1 MSRQSD
7 IYQRVRQNPKFT
19 ELVTRRGRLGALLSF
34 IVLGSYYAFVMLVA
48 FAPDVLRIPLHQGGM
63 LTIGVPIG
71 AVLIIGSWLLT
82 GYYVSKANSDFDRLS
97 DEILREANKK

>member
-7 IYQRVRQNPKFT
+7 IYQRVRQNPKFN

-48 FAPDVLRIPLHQGGM
+48 FSPDTLRIPLHEGGM
-63 LTIGVPIG
+63 LTIGVPMG
-71 AVLIIGSWLLT
+71 AALIIGSWLLT
-82 GYYVSKANSDFDRLS
+82 GYYVSKANKSG
-97 DEILREANKK
+97 

>member
-48 FAPDVLRIPLHQGGM
+48 FSPDTLRIPLHQGGM

-82 GYYVSKANSDFDRLS
+82 GYYVSKANKDFDRISHELVKEVS
-97 DEILREANKK
+97 